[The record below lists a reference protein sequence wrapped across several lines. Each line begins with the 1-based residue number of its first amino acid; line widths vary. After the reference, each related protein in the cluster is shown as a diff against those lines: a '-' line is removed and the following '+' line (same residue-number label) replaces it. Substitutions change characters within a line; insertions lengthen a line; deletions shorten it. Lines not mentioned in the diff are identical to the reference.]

1 MVKRSTTSNYEPGI
15 IVNDPKR
22 VLFLCIG
29 NACRSQMAE
38 AFARAYGRGVLEP
51 ASAGLAPALRVAD
64 DTIRAMEEKNLNV
77 RAQVPKSLSGLSGTE
92 FDLVINMSGYPL
104 PQVTSAAVR
113 EWDVPDPIGMDY
125 GNHCQIR
132 DHIEMLVQDLIAEL
146 RREQK

>member
-1 MVKRSTTSNYEPGI
+1 MVKRSTRSKYEPGI

-38 AFARAYGRGVLEP
+38 AFARAYGRGVLAP
-51 ASAGLAPALRVAD
+51 SSAGLAPAQRVPD
-64 DTIRAMEEKNLNV
+64 DTIRAMEEKNLDV
-77 RAQVPKSLSGLSGTE
+77 RAQVPKSLSGLTGTD

-104 PQVTSAAVR
+104 PQATNAAVR

-125 GNHCQIR
+125 VNHCQIR
-132 DHIEMLVQDLIAEL
+132 DHIEMLVKDLIAEL
-146 RREQK
+146 RRGQT